1 MYSVR
6 QKKTLSTPNK
16 TPSTPNKTQSTPT
29 KMPSTPNK
37 TPSAQIQSKEYAKQ
51 IITDLRCFV
60 VMQFLSRIYALFGVP
75 FTGQI
80 NMVAYRKWQIWGMPP
95 AWKNIGL
102 GLAYNLCSWWCS
114 TSLVYQMLMKVNVQ
128 NHIQIGFEGGQKW
141 EYSEMKNNILKN
153 ECVRDSLTL
162 KRCGI

>member
-51 IITDLRCFV
+51 INTDLRCFV
-60 VMQFLSRIYALFGVP
+60 VMQFLSRIYALFWRTFYRPKKYGGVP
-75 FTGQI
+75 KMT
-80 NMVAYRKWQIWGMPP
+80 NMRYAPRQLRVAFLQ
-95 AWKNIGL
+95 
-102 GLAYNLCSWWCS
+102 
-114 TSLVYQMLMKVNVQ
+114 
-128 NHIQIGFEGGQKW
+128 
-141 EYSEMKNNILKN
+141 
-153 ECVRDSLTL
+153 
-162 KRCGI
+162 